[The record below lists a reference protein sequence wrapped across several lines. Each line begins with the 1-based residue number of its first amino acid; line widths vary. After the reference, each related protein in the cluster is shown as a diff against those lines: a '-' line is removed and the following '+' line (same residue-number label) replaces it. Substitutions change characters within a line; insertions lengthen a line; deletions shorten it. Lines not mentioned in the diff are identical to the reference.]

1 MNVEHLLHTAGAF
14 LEKNSPQILTGL
26 GVAGVISTAVM
37 TGRATVKACDII
49 NAELKKRPKMST
61 LDPDRPGC
69 LKTVY
74 PSVSWQECIKLTWK
88 YYIPPFF
95 MGATS
100 IACILGAQSVNTKR
114 NAALASLYS
123 LTKST
128 LDDYQEKVKE
138 RFGEK
143 KEELVRGDVAQKR
156 MDAKPA
162 SGEHIIETGRGETL
176 FFDSMSGRYF
186 KHDMETI
193 RRIINDL
200 NHDLIGAMWVP
211 LNDLYYAMGL
221 EGIDLGEQVGWTV
234 DELID
239 IKFTPKFADDGKTPC
254 VAMSVNPTLR
264 SIKTANWGGL

>member
-1 MNVEHLLHTAGAF
+1 MDVKHLLHTTGAF

-26 GVAGVISTAVM
+26 GVAGVVSTAVM
-37 TGRATVKACDII
+37 TGRATVKAYDILE
-49 NAELKKRPKMST
+49 AERGRRLMAAQQAGEACT
-61 LDPDRPGC
+61 YED
-69 LKTVY
+69 VEHI
-74 PSVSWQECIKLTWK
+74 SWQDTIKLCWK
-88 YYIPPFF
+88 PYVSPFL